1 MVRIEDYAPIVG
13 RGEIESIK
21 ELAEHVKGAKV
32 LHVNATKF
40 GGGVAEML
48 NRVVPLARSVGLRAE
63 WETIHGD
70 KDFFSVTKKI
80 HNALQGD
87 GSVLLD
93 EEMMRLYLET
103 NRRNAS
109 IITYDGEVVVI
120 HDPQPLPLIEN
131 KRGGKWVWR
140 CHIDTSSPNM
150 GVWSRLSAYVRMYDA
165 AVFSLERYIPK
176 DLHGMRVLID
186 YPTIDPLPVKN
197 MQLSPTE
204 IQKVLERYGVDPE
217 RPIVGQVARFD
228 PWKNP
233 TGAIDV
239 FRMVRNDLDDLQLL
253 LIGSFALDDAEGEE
267 WYNKTVKYAGGDR
280 DIHILTNLDGVMD
293 KEVNAFQRSFNAAL
307 QLSTREGF
315 GLTVAEALW
324 KGVPVVGTKAGGITL
339 QVIDG
344 VTGYLVDGIEEAAER
359 VKILIKKPWLAR
371 ELGYAG
377 RQHVKL
383 NFLITKGL
391 KNYLRM
397 HIDLVGK

>member
-1 MVRIEDYAPIVG
+1 MVRIEEYAPIVG
-13 RGEIESIK
+13 SGEVESIK
-21 ELAEHVKGAKV
+21 GLAEHIKGAKV
-32 LHVNATKF
+32 LHVNSTKF
-40 GGGVAEML
+40 GGGVAEIL
-48 NRVVPLARSVGLRAE
+48 SRIVPLAESVGLRAE
-63 WETIHGD
+63 WQTIEGS
-70 KDFFSVTKKI
+70 KEFFWITKKI

-87 GSVLLD
+87 EGVSLD
-93 EEMMRLYLET
+93 KDMFGLYLET

-109 IITYDGEVVVI
+109 IICHDSEVVVI

-131 KRGGKWVWR
+131 RGDEKWVWR
-140 CHIDTSSPNM
+140 CHIDTSNPNM
-150 GVWSRLSAYVRMYDA
+150 RVWSMLREYVRMYDA
-165 AVFSLERYIPK
+165 AVFSLEKYIPR
-176 DLHGMRVLID
+176 DLAGMRVLID
-186 YPTIDPLPVKN
+186 YPTIDPLAVKN
-197 MQLSPTE
+197 MPLTTTD

-217 RPIVGQVARFD
+217 RPIIGQVARFD

-233 TGAIDV
+233 TGVIDV
-239 FRMVRNDLDDLQLL
+239 FRMLKKDLEGIQLL
-253 LIGSFALDDAEGEE
+253 MIGSFAHDDAEGDE
-267 WYNKTVKYAGGDR
+267 WYNKTVRYAGGDR

-293 KEVNAFQRSFNAAL
+293 KEVNAFQRSMTVAL
-307 QLSTREGF
+307 QLSIREGF

-344 VTGYLVDGIEEAAER
+344 VTGFLVGSVEEAAER
-359 VKILIKKPWLAR
+359 VRMMIKRPWLAR

-397 HIDLVGK
+397 HIDLVGR

>member
-1 MVRIEDYAPIVG
+1 MISIEDYAPIVG
-13 RGEIESIK
+13 KGEVESIK
-21 ELAEHVKGAKV
+21 ELAKHVEGAKV

-40 GGGVAEML
+40 GGGVAEIL
-48 NRVVPLARSVGLRAE
+48 SRVVPLARSVGLNAE
-63 WETIHGD
+63 WEVIQGD
-70 KDFFSVTKKI
+70 RDFFWVTKKI

-87 GSVLLD
+87 ETVSLD
-93 EEMMRLYLET
+93 GDKIRIYLET
-103 NRRNAS
+103 NRRNAF
-109 IITYDGEVVVI
+109 IIPNDAEVVVI

-131 KRGGKWVWR
+131 RRSGKWVWR
-140 CHIDTSSPNM
+140 CHIDTSNPNM
-150 GVWSRLSAYVRMYDA
+150 GVWSRLRDYIRMYDA
-165 AVFSLERYIPK
+165 AIFSLERYIPK
-176 DLHGMRVLID
+176 DLAGMKVLID
-186 YPTIDPLPVKN
+186 YPTIDPLAAKN
-197 MQLSPTE
+197 MPLTPTE
-204 IQKVLERYGVDPE
+204 IQKVLERYDIDPE

-233 TGAIDV
+233 TGVVDV
-239 FRMVRNDLDDLQLL
+239 YRKVKKNVEGLQLL
-253 LIGSFALDDAEGEE
+253 MIGSFAHDDAEGEE
-267 WYNKTVKYAGGDR
+267 WYNKTVKYSGGDK

-307 QLSTREGF
+307 QLSIREGF

-344 VTGYLVDGIEEAAER
+344 VTGYLVNSIEDAAER
-359 VKILIKKPWLAR
+359 VKLLLRRPWLAR

>member
-1 MVRIEDYAPIVG
+1 MVMIEDYAPIVG
-13 RGEIESIK
+13 RGEIEGIK

-32 LHVNATKF
+32 LHINATKF
-40 GGGVAEML
+40 GGGVAEIL
-48 NRVVPLARSVGLRAE
+48 NRVIPLARSVGLKAE
-63 WETIHGD
+63 WETIQGG

-87 GSVLLD
+87 ESVLLD
-93 EEMMRLYLET
+93 GEMMRLYLET

-109 IITYDGEVVVI
+109 IIPHDAEVVVI

-131 KRGGKWVWR
+131 RKSGKWIWR

-150 GVWSRLSAYVRMYDA
+150 DVWSRLSGYVRMYDA
-165 AVFSLERYIPK
+165 AVFSLERYIPR

-186 YPTIDPLPVKN
+186 YPTIDPLAPKN

-233 TGAIDV
+233 IGAIDV
-239 FRMVRNDLDDLQLL
+239 FRMVRNKLDNIQLL
-253 LIGSFALDDAEGEE
+253 LIGSFALDDVEGEE
-267 WYNKTVKYAGGDR
+267 WYNKTVRYAGDDK

-307 QLSTREGF
+307 QLSIREGF

-344 VTGYLVDGIEEAAER
+344 VTGYLVNSIEEAADR
-359 VKILIKKPWLAR
+359 IKILIKKPWLAR

>member
-13 RGEIESIK
+13 GGEVESIK
-21 ELAEHVKGAKV
+21 GLAEHIKGAKV

-40 GGGVAEML
+40 GGGVAEIL
-48 NRVVPLARSVGLRAE
+48 SRIVPLAESVGLKAE
-63 WETIHGD
+63 WETIEGS
-70 KDFFSVTKKI
+70 KEFFWVTKKI

-87 GSVLLD
+87 ERVLLD
-93 EEMMRLYLET
+93 KEMFGLYLET
-103 NRRNAS
+103 NRRNSS
-109 IITYDGEVVVI
+109 IISHDAEVVVI

-131 KRGGKWVWR
+131 RGHEKWVWR
-140 CHIDTSSPNM
+140 CHIDTSNPNM
-150 GVWSRLSAYVRMYDA
+150 RVWSMLRDYVRMYDA
-165 AVFSLERYIPK
+165 AVFSLEKYIPR
-176 DLHGMRVLID
+176 DLAGMRVLID
-186 YPTIDPLPVKN
+186 YPTIDPLAVKN
-197 MQLSPTE
+197 MPLTPTD

-217 RPIVGQVARFD
+217 RPIIGQVARFD

-233 TGAIDV
+233 TGVIDV
-239 FRMVRNDLDDLQLL
+239 FRMVKKDLEGVQLL
-253 LIGSFALDDAEGEE
+253 MIGSFAHDDAEGEE
-267 WYNKTVKYAGGDR
+267 WYNKTVRYAEGER

-293 KEVNAFQRSFNAAL
+293 REVNAFQRSMTTAL
-307 QLSTREGF
+307 QLSIREGF

-344 VTGYLVDGIEEAAER
+344 VTGFLVNGLEEAAER
-359 VKILIKKPWLAR
+359 VKMLIKRPWLAR

-397 HIDLVGK
+397 HIDLVGR

>member
-1 MVRIEDYAPIVG
+1 MVVIEDYVSIVG
-13 RGEIESIK
+13 KGEVESIK

-40 GGGVAEML
+40 GGGVAEIL
-48 NRVVPLARSVGLRAE
+48 SRVVPLARSVGLKAE
-63 WETIHGD
+63 WETIQGD
-70 KDFFSVTKKI
+70 KEFFWVTKKI

-87 GSVLLD
+87 ESVFLD
-93 EEMMRLYLET
+93 GEMIRLYLDT
-103 NRRNAS
+103 NKRNAS
-109 IITYDGEVVVI
+109 IICNDAEVVII
-120 HDPQPLPLIEN
+120 HDPQPLPLIDN
-131 KRGGKWVWR
+131 KKDGKWVWR
-140 CHIDTSSPNM
+140 CHIDTSNPNM
-150 GVWSRLSAYVRMYDA
+150 EVWSRLSGYVRRYDA
-165 AVFSLERYIPK
+165 AIFSLERYIPK
-176 DLHGMRVLID
+176 DLAGMKVLIE
-186 YPTIDPLPVKN
+186 YPTIDPLSGKN
-197 MQLSPTE
+197 VQLSPNE
-204 IQKVLERYGVDPE
+204 IQGVLERYDVDPE

-233 TGAIDV
+233 TGVIDA
-239 FRMVRNDLDDLQLL
+239 FRMVRNDLEDVQLL
-253 LIGSFALDDAEGEE
+253 MIGSFARDDPEGEE
-267 WYNKTVKYAGGDR
+267 WYNKTVKYAGEERG
-280 DIHILTNLDGVMD
+280 IHILTNLDGVTD
-293 KEVNAFQRSFNAAL
+293 KEVNAFQRSFTVAL

-324 KGVPVVGTKAGGITL
+324 KGVPVVGTKVGGITL

-344 VTGYLVDGIEEAAER
+344 VTGYLVNSIEDAAER
-359 VKILIKKPWLAR
+359 IRLLVKKPWLAR